1 MCEIRENAMQK
12 KQFQQNMKDKV
23 RVFEDGGIR
32 LLKRGQKGV
41 VHAIFSRFGLVLV
54 LLLLQAF
61 ALFSL
66 LQWFGELLPHYFGGT
81 LLVTAAMMVYLLNQ
95 DMDNSVRITWL
106 VVIAVLPVLG
116 VPLFWYTKA
125 DIGHNA
131 LKKRLMDLE
140 SQTRAQLPQPEGV
153 EQRLEADSP
162 GAASLA
168 RYLRGRGGG
177 FPVYG
182 NTAVTYFNGGEAKF
196 AELLRQLETAEHY
209 IFLEYFIIDEGLMW
223 GRILEVLA
231 RKAAGG
237 VDVRVM
243 YDGTCEFSTL
253 PRDYPKRL
261 EALGIRCKVFA
272 PVTPFVSTH
281 YNYRDHRKILVIDG
295 QVGFTGGVNLADE
308 YINHIEKYGRWKDSA
323 LMLEGEGVRSMTA
336 LFLQMWSVLQEPEFE
351 QFLRPEVPAARAEGF
366 VVPYGD
372 CPLDGERVGEMVY
385 IDLLNRARKYVHIIT
400 PYLILDGE
408 LETALRFAA
417 ERGVDVHLILPGKP
431 DKWFVYALAKTHY
444 KALISSG
451 VKISEWTPGF
461 THAKVM
467 IMDGQ
472 EAVVGTINLDYRSL
486 YHHFENA
493 VWMRGVDCLPRIE
506 ADFQDTLAQCRT
518 VEPTRQSVWQGKKLL
533 HLVGIMLKFIAPLI

>member
-1 MCEIRENAMQK
+1 MKPEEF
-12 KQFQQNMKDKV
+12 KQNVKDRV

-32 LLKRGQKGV
+32 LLKKGKRGIIR
-41 VHAIFSRFGLVLV
+41 AIFGRTGLVLALFFVQV
-54 LLLLQAF
+54 LLLFSVFRWFTALVPHLLGGSIAF
-61 ALFSL
+61 
-66 LQWFGELLPHYFGGT
+66 
-81 LLVTAAMMVYLLNQ
+81 TAVMVIYLLNS
-95 DMDNSVRITWL
+95 DMDNSAKITWL
-106 VVIAVLPVLG
+106 VVIALVPVLG
-116 VPLFWYTKA
+116 VVLFWWTKGEV
-125 DIGHNA
+125 GHRM
-131 LKKRLMDLE
+131 LKRRLKQLE
-140 SQTRAQLPQPEGV
+140 QDTREQLPQDAQTLE
-153 EQRLEADSP
+153 RLKAQES

-168 RYLRGRGGG
+168 YYLRGKGGG
-177 FPVYG
+177 FPVYE
-182 NTAVTYFNGGEAKF
+182 NTAVTYFPSGEAKF
-196 AELLRQLETAEHY
+196 AELLCQLEKAKQY

-223 GRILEVLA
+223 GRVLEVLA
-231 RKAAGG
+231 RKAAEG
-237 VDVRVM
+237 VHVRVM
-243 YDGTCEFSTL
+243 YDGTCEFTTL

-261 EALGIRCKVFA
+261 ERLGIACKVFS
-272 PVTPFVSTH
+272 PLMPFVSTH
-281 YNYRDHRKILVIDG
+281 YNYRDHRKVLVIDG
-295 QVGFTGGVNLADE
+295 KVGFTGGVNLADE
-308 YINHIEKYGRWKDSA
+308 YINHIEKYGRWKDA
-323 LMLEGEGVRSMTA
+323 AVMLEGEGVRTMTA
-336 LFLQMWSVLQEPEFE
+336 LFLQMWSIQREPEFA
-351 QFLRPEVPAARAEGF
+351 QFLTRPLPETQAKGF
-366 VVPYGD
+366 VIPYGD

-385 IDLLNRARKYVHIIT
+385 IDLLNRARRSVHIIT

-431 DKWFVYALAKTHY
+431 DKWFAYALAKTHY
-444 KALISSG
+444 LPLLSSG

-533 HLVGIMLKFIAPLI
+533 HLVGMVLKFIAPLI